1 MSPSESPDT
10 ETTVRALLVAAHLTV
25 SDDELQ
31 QFVKT
36 YPEMR
41 AEADRM
47 YLPETRSE
55 PEPALIYRAEWSNQS
70 A

>member
-1 MSPSESPDT
+1 MSLSESADT
-10 ETTVRALLVAAHLTV
+10 ETTVKALLATAQLTP

-36 YPEMR
+36 YPQLR

-47 YLPETRSE
+47 YLPETRAD
-55 PEPALIYRAEWSNQS
+55 EPALIYRPEWTTHD
-70 A
+70 